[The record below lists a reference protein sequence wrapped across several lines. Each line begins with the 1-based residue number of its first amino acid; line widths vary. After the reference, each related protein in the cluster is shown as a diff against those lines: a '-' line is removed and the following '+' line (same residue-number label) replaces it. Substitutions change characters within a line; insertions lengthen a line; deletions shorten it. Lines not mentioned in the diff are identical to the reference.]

1 MRATIFIPLVISITL
16 LAGCNK
22 TTTSSSGQPAT
33 VTLNDGTTFSGTVTS
48 SSPSSIT
55 LQSSSGESRTYPM
68 TQVSSVQYAPA
79 GQPVAGSPAGSSA
92 PPSGSTPYTPP
103 PAATTPQPAA
113 NQAPRPAAAPPR
125 PAVVVR
131 TIPAGT
137 RLLVRNNEAIDSG
150 TAEPGQE
157 FSGVV
162 NKDVL
167 DADGNVAIPQ
177 GSDALLVV
185 RSASGQGKFQGQSDI
200 AIDVAAVKVDGR
212 EYRLETSNFGAAGKQ
227 GIGTNKRTGKF
238 VGSGAAL
245 GGIIGAIAGG
255 GKGAGIGLLA
265 GAGAGAATQ
274 AATRGKGVRVPAET
288 LMTFRLETPVNIRQ
302 IQ

>member
-1 MRATIFIPLVISITL
+1 
-16 LAGCNK
+16 
-22 TTTSSSGQPAT
+22 
-33 VTLNDGTTFSGTVTS
+33 
-48 SSPSSIT
+48 
-55 LQSSSGESRTYPM
+55 
-68 TQVSSVQYAPA
+68 
-79 GQPVAGSPAGSSA
+79 
-92 PPSGSTPYTPP
+92 
-103 PAATTPQPAA
+103 
-113 NQAPRPAAAPPR
+113 
-125 PAVVVR
+125 VVR

-137 RLLVRNNEAIDSG
+137 RLLVRNNDTIDSE

-167 DADGNVAIPQ
+167 DAEGNVAIPQ

-200 AIDVAAVKVDGR
+200 VVDVAAVKVNGR
-212 EYRLETSNFGAAGKQ
+212 EYRLETSNFAAAGKQ

-274 AATRGKGVRVPAET
+274 AATRGKAVRVPAET
-288 LMTFRLETPVNIRQ
+288 LMTFRLETPVKIRQ

>member
-1 MRATIFIPLVISITL
+1 MRLNIVTALVISIGL
-16 LAGCNK
+16 LTGCSKTGTAGP
-22 TTTSSSGQPAT
+22 QAT
-33 VTLNDGTTFSGTVTS
+33 VTLSDGTTFSGAVTS
-48 SSPSSIT
+48 ESPSSIT
-55 LQSSSGESRTYPM
+55 LQASTGETRTYPK
-68 TQVSSVQYAPA
+68 TQVSSVQYAQPQPGQTASTLPPPAGSAPPPA
-79 GQPVAGSPAGSSA
+79 GQAPAPARVTPA
-92 PPSGSTPYTPP
+92 PPP
-103 PAATTPQPAA
+103 
-113 NQAPRPAAAPPR
+113 
-125 PAVVVR
+125 VVVR

-137 RLLVRNNEAIDSG
+137 RLLVRNNEAIDSE

-157 FSGVV
+157 YSGVV

-177 GSDALLVV
+177 GSEALLVV
-185 RSASGQGKFQGQSDI
+185 RSASGQGKFQGQSDVMV
-200 AIDVAAVKVDGR
+200 DVAAVKVDGR
-212 EYRLETSNFGAAGKQ
+212 EYRLETSNFGTAGKQ

-274 AATRGKGVRVPAET
+274 AATRGKAARIPSET